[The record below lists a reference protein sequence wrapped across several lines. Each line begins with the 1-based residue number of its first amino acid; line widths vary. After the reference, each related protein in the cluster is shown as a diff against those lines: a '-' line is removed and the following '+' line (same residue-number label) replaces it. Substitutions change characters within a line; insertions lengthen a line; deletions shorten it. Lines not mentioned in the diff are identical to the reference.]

1 MKMLRFSGR
10 VTKEILRDPSN
21 LAFGLGFPVVLLLIL
36 SAIQTNIPVSI
47 FEIDKLAPGMTIFG
61 LSFMTL
67 FSAQI
72 IAKDRE
78 STFLQ
83 RLYATPMT
91 SADFILGYTLPQ
103 LPLALL
109 QSLICFLTAIP
120 LGLHCSWKILLA
132 VVANIPAA
140 LFFIGLGL
148 LFGSI
153 LNPKQVG
160 GLCGALITNLTAIFS
175 GIWFDLSLVG
185 GFLEKLGNAMPF
197 LHAVQIEILVFSG
210 GSEGLGAHFAVVA
223 AYGVGDLILAI
234 LLFLRQMKKN

>member
-1 MKMLRFSGR
+1 MKTLSFAGR
-10 VTKEILRDPSN
+10 VTKEILRDPLN
-21 LAFGLGFPVVLLLIL
+21 LVFGLGTPVFLLLLL
-36 SAIQTNIPVSI
+36 SAIQANIPVSI
-47 FEIDKLAPGMTIFG
+47 FEIDNLAPGMTVFG
-61 LSFMTL
+61 LSFMAL

-72 IAKDRE
+72 ISRDRE
-78 STFLQ
+78 STFVQ

-91 SADFILGYTLPQ
+91 SADFILGYTLPL

-120 LGLHCSWKILLA
+120 LGLTFSWRILSA
-132 VVANIPAA
+132 VFATIPAA
-140 LFFIGLGL
+140 LLFISLGL
-148 LFGSI
+148 LFGSS

-185 GFLEKLGNAMPF
+185 GFFEKMGNAMPF
-197 LHAVQIEILVFSG
+197 LHAVEIERIVFSG
-210 GSEGLGAHFAVVA
+210 NGEGLWENFAVVA
-223 AYGVGDLILAI
+223 VYGVGALILAV

>member
-1 MKMLRFSGR
+1 MKTLSFAGR
-10 VTKEILRDPSN
+10 VTKEILRDPLN
-21 LAFGLGFPVVLLLIL
+21 LAFGLGFPVFLLLLL
-36 SAIQTNIPVSI
+36 SAIQANIPVSI
-47 FEIDKLAPGMTIFG
+47 FEIDSLAPGMTVFG

-67 FSAQI
+67 FSAQL

-78 STFLQ
+78 SAFLQ

-91 SADFILGYTLPQ
+91 SADFILGYTLPL

-120 LGLHCSWKILLA
+120 LGLTFSWRILTA
-132 VVANIPAA
+132 VFATVPAA
-140 LFFIGLGL
+140 LFFISLGL

-153 LNPKQVG
+153 LNPRQAG
-160 GLCGALITNLTAIFS
+160 GLCGALVTNLTAIFS
-175 GIWFDLSLVG
+175 GIWFDLSLAG

-197 LHAVQIEILVFSG
+197 LHAVKIERLVFSG
-210 GSEGLGAHFAVVA
+210 SIEGLWAHFAVVA
-223 AYGVGDLILAI
+223 AYGTVILILAI

>member
-1 MKMLRFSGR
+1 
-10 VTKEILRDPSN
+10 
-21 LAFGLGFPVVLLLIL
+21 
-36 SAIQTNIPVSI
+36 
-47 FEIDKLAPGMTIFG
+47 
-61 LSFMTL
+61 MTL

-78 STFLQ
+78 SAFLQ

-91 SADFILGYTLPQ
+91 AAHFILGYTLPL

-109 QSLICFLTAIP
+109 QSLICFLAAIP
-120 LGLHCSWKILLA
+120 LGLTLSWKILPA
-132 VVANIPAA
+132 VFATIPAA
-140 LFFIGLGL
+140 LVFISLGL

-153 LNPKQVG
+153 LNPKQAG

-185 GFLEKLGNAMPF
+185 GFFEKLGDAMPF
-197 LHAVQIEILVFSG
+197 LHAVKIERLVFAGNSG
-210 GSEGLGAHFAVVA
+210 ELWLHLAVVA
-223 AYGVGDLILAI
+223 AWGIGILILAV